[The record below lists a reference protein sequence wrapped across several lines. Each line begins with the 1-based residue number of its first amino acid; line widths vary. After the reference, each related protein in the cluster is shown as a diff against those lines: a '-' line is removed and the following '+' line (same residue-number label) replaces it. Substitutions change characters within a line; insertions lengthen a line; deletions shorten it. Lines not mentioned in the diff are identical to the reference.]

1 MHLGAL
7 IGGGPAALSSVARR
21 ATVIVL
27 LCGMSEYF
35 DNTHL
40 KSSFA
45 DLSIPK
51 LLILNAV
58 AVVVKVDGEVIMMV
72 TIWNFFYS

>member
-1 MHLGAL
+1 
-7 IGGGPAALSSVARR
+7 
-21 ATVIVL
+21 
-27 LCGMSEYF
+27 MSEYF

-51 LLILNAV
+51 LLVLNAV

-72 TIWNFFYS
+72 TILELLLTYLSQDI